1 MPYRIG
7 GQVQMYPLASWPQ
20 GPPWPFLSATSFVCG
35 VALGGGREGTG
46 SGAPVLARSQR
57 EAGHGLSNFSR
68 WQRIKQAVAAL
79 TVPRQGELAGLK
91 LPTGWGGC
99 LALPLALL
107 LQPGPSLHGMLS
119 AHDQ

>member
-1 MPYRIG
+1 MCHKDGQSQQAAREVMPYRIG

-99 LALPLALL
+99 LALPLLL
-107 LQPGPSLHGMLS
+107 
-119 AHDQ
+119 

>member
-1 MPYRIG
+1 M
-7 GQVQMYPLASWPQ
+7 
-20 GPPWPFLSATSFVCG
+20 
-35 VALGGGREGTG
+35 
-46 SGAPVLARSQR
+46 LARSQR
-57 EAGHGLSNFSR
+57 KAGHGLSNFSR

-99 LALPLALL
+99 LALPLL